1 MKDANLLFHIYSKT
15 GRDISNFSQL
25 GEKEILFSPGTQFIV
40 CDSSW
45 NEEQQLYTV
54 YLREVNQEQEK
65 LEKERAAKNLQ
76 SERDNQAYQI
86 VAEFG
91 NIEF

>member
-1 MKDANLLFHIYSKT
+1 MVERKQKAQEEIQVKIEDKRKADADKMDKEYAQM
-15 GRDISNFSQL
+15 IS
-25 GEKEILFSPGTQFIV
+25 V
-40 CDSSW
+40 
-45 NEEQQLYTV
+45 
-54 YLREVNQEQEK
+54 QEQEK

-91 NIEF
+91 HIEY